1 MAKFSEKSMGLKTRH
16 YSRRW
21 QPVALGKIRTAW
33 TKTGPGYWD
42 WGPEVALVEKL
53 VAAPVEA
60 RVAKWAS
67 DLVGRVVVKQWEKV
81 PESHIRRP
89 THSQERMRKKESACS
104 VRNDGWG

>member
-53 VAAPVEA
+53 VAAPVDA

-81 PESHIRRP
+81 PEGRLK
-89 THSQERMRKKESACS
+89 SQPSS
-104 VRNDGWG
+104 